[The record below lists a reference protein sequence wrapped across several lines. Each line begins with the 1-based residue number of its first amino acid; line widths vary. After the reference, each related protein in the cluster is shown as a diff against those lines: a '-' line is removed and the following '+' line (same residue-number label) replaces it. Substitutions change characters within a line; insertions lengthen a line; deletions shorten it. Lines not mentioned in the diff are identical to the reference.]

1 MDALLAAAGPLPQ
14 RKGRPGK
21 IHQRTPHPTAHKTVA
36 RGNGKDD
43 IDPSTQ
49 SILSSTR
56 LPHSFHR
63 SNLATGSSSSPIRPD
78 GTLGRIGDK
87 KLRAKIALQD
97 VGNKRAKVERDDVN
111 EWINKAIGGERG
123 GIDVDEDLG
132 EKTWRVK
139 QEEIVKEVA
148 MNVRGKKFDLKMEDM
163 GSYKVDY
170 TRNGRHLAIASSR
183 GHVATFDWQAGKLH
197 SEIHLKETVR
207 DIKFLHSEAY
217 YAVAQKKY
225 VFIYDQNG
233 VELHK
238 LKQHIDPTHMEFLP
252 FHYLLSTVGNAG
264 YLKYHDTS
272 TGVMLTQI
280 PTRLGSPHSMAQ
292 NPHSAI
298 IHLGH
303 ANGTMTLWS
312 PNMTTP
318 HVKLLAHRGP
328 VNGIAVDPSEHS
340 AGSYVATSGMDG
352 TVKLWDGRMWG
363 KEVREWK
370 TRAQITSLAFSGMGM
385 LSVGGKSGVTVYQ
398 DLYKNT
404 HRPPSPYLTLPLP
417 SLTASATRFCPF
429 DDLLCV
435 GHERGISSLIVPG
448 SGEPNFDSAEA
459 DLYETRTR
467 RREREVRGVL
477 EKIRPELITMDTNFL
492 GKISEGRGGE
502 THEEREGRSFRQL
515 GRLERLRL
523 TGKADE
529 PEQEGDND
537 ENDGLDDG
545 EADPNSGERSI
556 REKKERRKM
565 KGKGGS
571 TKRYLRKKA
580 KKNIVDNSLL
590 QMKAKVAAQ
599 RASEEKK
606 RKVERGEI
614 VQETGALAR
623 FT

>member
-1 MDALLAAAGPLPQ
+1 MDALLAAAGPLPL

-123 GIDVDEDLG
+123 GIDADEDLG

-233 VELHK
+233 VEL
-238 LKQHIDPTHMEFLP
+238 Q
-252 FHYLLSTVGNAG
+252 
-264 YLKYHDTS
+264 
-272 TGVMLTQI
+272 
-280 PTRLGSPHSMAQ
+280 
-292 NPHSAI
+292 
-298 IHLGH
+298 
-303 ANGTMTLWS
+303 
-312 PNMTTP
+312 
-318 HVKLLAHRGP
+318 
-328 VNGIAVDPSEHS
+328 
-340 AGSYVATSGMDG
+340 
-352 TVKLWDGRMWG
+352 
-363 KEVREWK
+363 
-370 TRAQITSLAFSGMGM
+370 
-385 LSVGGKSGVTVYQ
+385 
-398 DLYKNT
+398 
-404 HRPPSPYLTLPLP
+404 
-417 SLTASATRFCPF
+417 
-429 DDLLCV
+429 
-435 GHERGISSLIVPG
+435 
-448 SGEPNFDSAEA
+448 
-459 DLYETRTR
+459 
-467 RREREVRGVL
+467 
-477 EKIRPELITMDTNFL
+477 
-492 GKISEGRGGE
+492 
-502 THEEREGRSFRQL
+502 
-515 GRLERLRL
+515 
-523 TGKADE
+523 
-529 PEQEGDND
+529 
-537 ENDGLDDG
+537 
-545 EADPNSGERSI
+545 
-556 REKKERRKM
+556 
-565 KGKGGS
+565 
-571 TKRYLRKKA
+571 
-580 KKNIVDNSLL
+580 
-590 QMKAKVAAQ
+590 
-599 RASEEKK
+599 
-606 RKVERGEI
+606 
-614 VQETGALAR
+614 
-623 FT
+623 

>member
-1 MDALLAAAGPLPQ
+1 MDALLTAAGPLPQ

-21 IHQRTPHPTAHKTVA
+21 VHQRTPHPTSHKTVA
-36 RGNGKDD
+36 RGDSKGN

-56 LPHSFHR
+56 LPHSFHH
-63 SNLATGSSSSPIRPD
+63 SNLATGSSSAPIRPD

-123 GIDVDEDLG
+123 GIEVEEDLG

-163 GSYKVDY
+163 GNYKVDY

-280 PTRLGSPHSMAQ
+280 PTRL
-292 NPHSAI
+292 
-298 IHLGH
+298 
-303 ANGTMTLWS
+303 
-312 PNMTTP
+312 
-318 HVKLLAHRGP
+318 
-328 VNGIAVDPSEHS
+328 
-340 AGSYVATSGMDG
+340 
-352 TVKLWDGRMWG
+352 
-363 KEVREWK
+363 
-370 TRAQITSLAFSGMGM
+370 
-385 LSVGGKSGVTVYQ
+385 
-398 DLYKNT
+398 
-404 HRPPSPYLTLPLP
+404 
-417 SLTASATRFCPF
+417 
-429 DDLLCV
+429 
-435 GHERGISSLIVPG
+435 
-448 SGEPNFDSAEA
+448 
-459 DLYETRTR
+459 
-467 RREREVRGVL
+467 
-477 EKIRPELITMDTNFL
+477 
-492 GKISEGRGGE
+492 
-502 THEEREGRSFRQL
+502 
-515 GRLERLRL
+515 
-523 TGKADE
+523 
-529 PEQEGDND
+529 
-537 ENDGLDDG
+537 
-545 EADPNSGERSI
+545 
-556 REKKERRKM
+556 
-565 KGKGGS
+565 
-571 TKRYLRKKA
+571 
-580 KKNIVDNSLL
+580 
-590 QMKAKVAAQ
+590 
-599 RASEEKK
+599 
-606 RKVERGEI
+606 
-614 VQETGALAR
+614 
-623 FT
+623 